1 MRPETRGVRE
11 DSGGAAGGSPA
22 EFGAHTKSQI
32 ALWGK
37 VVTDAGI
44 KIRE

>member
-1 MRPETRGVRE
+1 MAAEP
-11 DSGGAAGGSPA
+11 AGGSPA
-22 EFGAHTKSQI
+22 EFGAHIRSQI

-37 VVTDAGI
+37 VVKDAEI